1 MTRGSRADTDRVTR
15 PSVRSDVGFDL
26 SDVDAVGRLFARVRR
41 LADLSQ
47 RELAARVGVTQNA
60 IARVESGDG
69 LPSLV
74 LLARVLAVGAL
85 RVSLTDAAGSAISPV
100 PDDLV
105 RDNAGRRFPAH
116 LDVAPPDEVPYERW
130 AYPRYDRPAA
140 RGWYQLRPARDRDAA
155 DRVSGRPDDHPTAAE
170 LETRVRLMAGPQPRV
185 APVPVPL
192 PECECLDECFETWCL
207 DACPC
212 RCEPPP
218 ASEWDRRRLLS
229 G

>member
-1 MTRGSRADTDRVTR
+1 MDQQSQHPDSSTYPDDR
-15 PSVRSDVGFDL
+15 
-26 SDVDAVGRLFARVRR
+26 FARLVVRARR
-41 LADLSQ
+41 LGDLSQ
-47 RELAARVGVTQNA
+47 RDLAGRVDVAASTVSR
-60 IARVESGDG
+60 IESGQIVPDVRLFCRIMAAAG
-69 LPSLV
+69 L
-74 LLARVLAVGAL
+74 RLAVLDPEGRDVAA
-85 RVSLTDAAGSAISPV
+85 VSDDA
-100 PDDLV
+100 V

-155 DRVSGRPDDHPTAAE
+155 GRVSGRPDDHPTEGE
-170 LETRVRLMAGPQPRV
+170 LETRARLMAGPQPRV

-192 PECECLDECFETWCL
+192 PECECLDECFETWCIGP
-207 DACPC
+207 CPC

-218 ASEWDRRRLLS
+218 ASAWDRRRLLS

>member
-1 MTRGSRADTDRVTR
+1 MDAPLTPLADPTN
-15 PSVRSDVGFDL
+15 
-26 SDVDAVGRLFARVRR
+26 VGRLTARVRR

-47 RELAARVGVTQNA
+47 RELAARLGLAPASV
-60 IARVESGDG
+60 ARVESGAG
-69 LPSLV
+69 LPSLTTLCRIV
-74 LLARVLAVGAL
+74 EVAGLRLAVLDADG
-85 RVSLTDAAGSAISPV
+85 REVMPVS
-100 PDDLV
+100 DDVV
-105 RDNAGRRFPAH
+105 RDNQGRRFPAH

-155 DRVSGRPDDHPTAAE
+155 LRAIGRPDDHPTEGE
-170 LETRVRLMAGPQPRV
+170 LETRTRLMAGPQPTV

-192 PECECLDECFETWCL
+192 AECGCLDECFETWCVA
-207 DACPC
+207 ACAC

-218 ASEWDRRRLLS
+218 ASPWDRRRLLS

>member
-1 MTRGSRADTDRVTR
+1 MTSPTL
-15 PSVRSDVGFDL
+15 VGL
-26 SDVDAVGRLFARVRR
+26 ITARVRR

-47 RELAARVGVTQNA
+47 RELAARIGLSPASV
-60 IARVESGDG
+60 ARVESGAG
-69 LPSLV
+69 LPSLTTLCRIV
-74 LLARVLAVGAL
+74 EVAGLRLAV
-85 RVSLTDAAGSAISPV
+85 VDADGREVV
-100 PDDLV
+100 PMSDDVV
-105 RDNAGRRFPAH
+105 RDNQGRRFPAH

-140 RGWYQLRPARDRDAA
+140 RAWYQLRPARDRDAA
-155 DRVSGRPDDHPTAAE
+155 GQVHGRPDDHPTEGE
-170 LETRVRLMAGPQPRV
+170 LQSRARLMAGPQPRV

-192 PECECLDECFETWCL
+192 PECQCPDECFETWCI

-218 ASEWDRRRLLS
+218 VSAWDRRRLLS

>member
-1 MTRGSRADTDRVTR
+1 V
-15 PSVRSDVGFDL
+15 
-26 SDVDAVGRLFARVRR
+26 
-41 LADLSQ
+41 
-47 RELAARVGVTQNA
+47 
-60 IARVESGDG
+60 ARVESGTG
-69 LPSLV
+69 LPSLSTLCRILEV
-74 LLARVLAVGAL
+74 AGLRLAVL
-85 RVSLTDAAGSAISPV
+85 DADGHEVV
-100 PDDLV
+100 PMPEDAV
-105 RDNAGRRFPAH
+105 RDNQGRRFPAH

-155 DRVSGRPDDHPTAAE
+155 DAGSGRPADHPTESE
-170 LETRVRLMAGPQPRV
+170 LETRALLMAGPQPRV
-185 APVPVPL
+185 RPVPAPL

-207 DACPC
+207 DVCPC